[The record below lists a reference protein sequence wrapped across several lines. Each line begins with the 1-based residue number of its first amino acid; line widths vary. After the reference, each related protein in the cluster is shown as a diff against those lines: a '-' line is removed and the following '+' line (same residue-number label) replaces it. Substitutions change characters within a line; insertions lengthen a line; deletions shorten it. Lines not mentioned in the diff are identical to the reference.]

1 MSLHCPRVIHGEKRT
16 SGVEIFHGNVDMPC
30 PREPSTRHF
39 LAWVPSKIYRDSR
52 ESLAL
57 STTVV
62 EISHRAAWHESLVKD
77 QIFSPDLL

>member
-1 MSLHCPRVIHGEKRT
+1 M
-16 SGVEIFHGNVDMPC
+16 FHGIVDMPC

-39 LAWVPSKIYRDSR
+39 LAWVHFETYRDSK

-62 EISHRAAWHESLVKD
+62 EISHRAAWHKSW
-77 QIFSPDLL
+77 